1 MRRDFIKK
9 ISALGL
15 LGLNY
20 QLTEHTLS
28 SEIKILEPDP
38 NMAPKKIAFILF
50 DGITWL
56 DFIGIYDPI
65 SRLKSMT
72 YLPELSWDLCAF
84 TETVRDNF
92 GLTILPNK
100 IQNELSDYDA
110 IIVPGGFGT
119 RELRYDID
127 FMSWIKTAEPIK
139 QKISICTGSLLLG
152 SAGFLEGKKATTNF
166 KEYETLAPYCE
177 EVMKERIVQDGNV
190 ITAGAVSSSIDLGLY
205 LCELWVGPEA
215 ALSIRTN
222 MAYQG

>member
-1 MRRDFIKK
+1 MRRDFIKN
-9 ISALGL
+9 ISVLGL
-15 LGLNY
+15 LGWG
-20 QLTEHTLS
+20 HGLS
-28 SEIKILEPDP
+28 EQGFSNEPKIMHPIP
-38 NMAPKKIAFILF
+38 SKSPKKIAFILF

-65 SRLKSMT
+65 SRLKSMK

-84 TETVRDNF
+84 TEMVRDNF

-119 RELRYDID
+119 RELRNDLD
-127 FMSWIKTAEPIK
+127 FMGWVKTAEPVK
-139 QKISICTGSLLLG
+139 QKISICTRSLLLG

-177 EVMKERIVQDGNV
+177 EVIKERIVQ
-190 ITAGAVSSSIDLGLY
+190 Y
-205 LCELWVGPEA
+205 K
-215 ALSIRTN
+215 
-222 MAYQG
+222 MATL